1 MKKIML
7 SATLL
12 MLFSCATFAQNLEIT
27 ISGIRNSKGKIL
39 LMIESGNLKTPNK
52 YISEITGKSCNF
64 VLNNIQEGTYKIS
77 AFHDENGNYEI
88 DKDEKGIPTEGF
100 ILKTIKINKTD
111 LASNFSIQ
119 KLQNNENCIIYNT
132 IYVCRLL

>member
-100 ILKTIKINKTD
+100 ILKT
-111 LASNFSIQ
+111 
-119 KLQNNENCIIYNT
+119 
-132 IYVCRLL
+132 

>member
-1 MKKIML
+1 ML

-111 LASNFSIQ
+111 LVSKKDTKIDT
-119 KLQNNENCIIYNT
+119 KLFYPKTAE
-132 IYVCRLL
+132 

>member
-1 MKKIML
+1 ML

-39 LMIESGNLKTPNK
+39 VMIESDNLKTPSK
-52 YISEITGKSCNF
+52 YMSEITGKSCNF
-64 VLNNIQEGTYKIS
+64 VLKNIQEGTYKIS

-100 ILKTIKINKTD
+100 ILKTIKINRTD
-111 LASNFSIQ
+111 LASKKDTKIDT
-119 KLQNNENCIIYNT
+119 KLFYPTTAE
-132 IYVCRLL
+132 

>member
-1 MKKIML
+1 ML
-7 SATLL
+7 STTLL

-27 ISGIRNSKGKIL
+27 ISGIRNNKGKIL

-52 YISEITGKSCNF
+52 YMSEITGKSCNF

-111 LASNFSIQ
+111 LASKKDTKIGT
-119 KLQNNENCIIYNT
+119 KLFYPKTAE
-132 IYVCRLL
+132 

>member
-1 MKKIML
+1 ML

-100 ILKTIKINKTD
+100 ILKTIKINRTD
-111 LASNFSIQ
+111 LASKKNTKIDT
-119 KLQNNENCIIYNT
+119 KLFYPTTAE
-132 IYVCRLL
+132 

>member
-1 MKKIML
+1 ML

-111 LASNFSIQ
+111 LASKKDTKIGT
-119 KLQNNENCIIYNT
+119 KLFYPKTAE
-132 IYVCRLL
+132 

>member
-100 ILKTIKINKTD
+100 IVKTIKINKTD
-111 LASNFSIQ
+111 LVSKKDTKIDT
-119 KLQNNENCIIYNT
+119 KLFYPKTAE
-132 IYVCRLL
+132 

>member
-111 LASNFSIQ
+111 LASKKETKIDT
-119 KLQNNENCIIYNT
+119 KLFYPKTAE
-132 IYVCRLL
+132 

>member
-7 SATLL
+7 STTLL

-27 ISGIRNSKGKIL
+27 ISGIRNNKGKIL

-52 YISEITGKSCNF
+52 YMSEITGKSCNF

-111 LASNFSIQ
+111 LASKKDTKIGT
-119 KLQNNENCIIYNT
+119 KLFYPKTAE
-132 IYVCRLL
+132 

>member
-1 MKKIML
+1 ML

-39 LMIESGNLKTPNK
+39 LMIESDNLKTPNK
-52 YISEITGKSCNF
+52 YMSEITGKSCNF

-111 LASNFSIQ
+111 LVSKKDTKIDT
-119 KLQNNENCIIYNT
+119 KLFYPKTAE
-132 IYVCRLL
+132 

>member
-39 LMIESGNLKTPNK
+39 LMIESDNLKTPNK
-52 YISEITGKSCNF
+52 YMSEITGKSCNF

-111 LASNFSIQ
+111 LVSKKDTKIDT
-119 KLQNNENCIIYNT
+119 KLFYPKTAE
-132 IYVCRLL
+132 

>member
-1 MKKIML
+1 ML

-111 LASNFSIQ
+111 LASKKETKIDT
-119 KLQNNENCIIYNT
+119 KLFYPKTAE
-132 IYVCRLL
+132 

>member
-1 MKKIML
+1 ML

-64 VLNNIQEGTYKIS
+64 VLKNIQEGTYKIS

-100 ILKTIKINKTD
+100 ILKTIKINRTD
-111 LASNFSIQ
+111 LASKKDTKIDT
-119 KLQNNENCIIYNT
+119 KLFYPTTAE
-132 IYVCRLL
+132 

>member
-27 ISGIRNSKGKIL
+27 ISGIHNSKGKIL
-39 LMIESGNLKTPNK
+39 LMIESDNLKTPNK
-52 YISEITGKSCNF
+52 YMSEITGKSCNF

-111 LASNFSIQ
+111 LVSKKDTKIDT
-119 KLQNNENCIIYNT
+119 KLFYPKTAE
-132 IYVCRLL
+132 

>member
-39 LMIESGNLKTPNK
+39 LMIESDKLKTPNK
-52 YISEITGKSCNF
+52 YMSEITGKSCNF

-100 ILKTIKINKTD
+100 ILKTIKIN
-111 LASNFSIQ
+111 
-119 KLQNNENCIIYNT
+119 
-132 IYVCRLL
+132 

>member
-100 ILKTIKINKTD
+100 ILKTIKINRTD
-111 LASNFSIQ
+111 LASKKDTKIDT
-119 KLQNNENCIIYNT
+119 KLFYPTTAE
-132 IYVCRLL
+132 

>member
-1 MKKIML
+1 ML

-27 ISGIRNSKGKIL
+27 ISGIHNSKGKIL
-39 LMIESGNLKTPNK
+39 LMIESDNLKTPNK
-52 YISEITGKSCNF
+52 YMSEITGKSCNF

-111 LASNFSIQ
+111 LVSKKDTKIDT
-119 KLQNNENCIIYNT
+119 KLFYPKTAE
-132 IYVCRLL
+132 